1 MIADCVPHETQAE
14 RMLMRGVAVKSVCWR
29 IPRWAEDHGLPFNL
43 ELVLENLRDE
53 LAGRPSIDCVWAG
66 HRRRVRGDAIVDMP
80 ERDGADGAEPRAAGA
95 RWSVR
100 LNAVRSHLL
109 VLLPPHF
116 RT

>member
-53 LAGRPSIDCVWAG
+53 LAGRPRSTASGPGI
-66 HRRRVRGDAIVDMP
+66 
-80 ERDGADGAEPRAAGA
+80 GAASEATP
-95 RWSVR
+95 S
-100 LNAVRSHLL
+100 S
-109 VLLPPHF
+109 
-116 RT
+116 TC